1 MRFDLW
7 RGFLD
12 LLFPPKCAF
21 CHKILPKDCRKDGI
35 CPECMEGLKKTE
47 ITSVGKCE
55 FTDGVYSCQAY
66 NGNVRKSIH
75 RFKFGGRQEYS
86 RIYADMMAKRI
97 IGGLGRLDIGLVTY
111 VPTNKSHIRKR
122 GYDHGRLIAK
132 YTAEKLEL
140 DEIECFGKCRETKP
154 MYGLSPSQRRANILG
169 AISLTCKKEHI
180 MGKNVLI
187 TDDIFTTGAS
197 VSECAR
203 LLKSAGAGRVYVLTV
218 AKTEK

>member
-66 NGNVRKSIH
+66 SGNVRKSIH
-75 RFKFGGRQEYS
+75 RFNLEEDRN
-86 RIYADMMAKRI
+86 IPA
-97 IGGLGRLDIGLVTY
+97 
-111 VPTNKSHIRKR
+111 
-122 GYDHGRLIAK
+122 
-132 YTAEKLEL
+132 YTQ
-140 DEIECFGKCRETKP
+140 I
-154 MYGLSPSQRRANILG
+154 
-169 AISLTCKKEHI
+169 
-180 MGKNVLI
+180 
-187 TDDIFTTGAS
+187 
-197 VSECAR
+197 
-203 LLKSAGAGRVYVLTV
+203 
-218 AKTEK
+218 